1 MVTIVGDKRTKFD
14 EIVVNECMHRYFADT
29 ADSDTAAAVEST
41 FGPSLKRAETAR
53 LKSGLPENLAMYA
66 WLDEEDKFHY
76 RPSSANKLGHG
87 EPPNATLGLSMNTE
101 KFQPFGCV
109 GTVYLKNKELYRL
122 DDGSL

>member
-14 EIVVNECMHRYFADT
+14 EIVVNECIHRYFADT

-66 WLDEEDKFHY
+66 WLDEEDN
-76 RPSSANKLGHG
+76 SL
-87 EPPNATLGLSMNTE
+87 PPVECEQT
-101 KFQPFGCV
+101 
-109 GTVYLKNKELYRL
+109 GTWRAAQCDTWSEYEH
-122 DDGSL
+122 